1 MVLSRFSETEKPA
14 RLRILSVGFADN
26 RVNVEDFVKTHPSAF
41 AFPAA
46 HDKDNDMARAY
57 GVTGTP
63 TTFLLNERGQVIL
76 VHRGAGL
83 LHNVQFQE
91 FLSEVKG

>member
-46 HDKDNDMARAY
+46 YDKGNEMAWAY
-57 GVTGTP
+57 RVTATP
-63 TTFLLNERGQVIL
+63 TTVLVNERGEVVL

-83 LHNVQFQE
+83 LQNVQFQE
-91 FLSEVKG
+91 SLSELKG